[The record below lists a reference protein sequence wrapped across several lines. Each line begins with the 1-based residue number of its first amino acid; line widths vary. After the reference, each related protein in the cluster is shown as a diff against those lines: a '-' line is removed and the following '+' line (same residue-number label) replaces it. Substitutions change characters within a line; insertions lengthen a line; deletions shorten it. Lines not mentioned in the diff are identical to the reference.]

1 MLEPSKKDTAHPKTK
16 KKLQRDGRR
25 GANTIKSN
33 PIPTEWATHNLEN
46 HIIPKESHCY
56 EGSEPHI
63 RLPSLGSW
71 QRNWKSP
78 GSLTLKASGI

>member
-46 HIIPKESHCY
+46 HIIPMNLTVMKV
-56 EGSEPHI
+56 
-63 RLPSLGSW
+63 LSLI
-71 QRNWKSP
+71 
-78 GSLTLKASGI
+78 SGFPA